1 MEFSQI
7 ARSAVVA
14 LALVVLLDW
23 GVWYVARFCLSS
35 DYEGGE
41 FWKASRTFPNRG
53 RFQIA
58 KAILGLAFVLSFA
71 WVMHVGPSEHEDFAV
86 ISLAI
91 LVSFGIASFWDSVK
105 AFRYFAANNLNPR
118 GRGGYREP

>member
-23 GVWYVARFCLSS
+23 GVWCVARFYLSS

-41 FWKASRTFPNRG
+41 FWKASRTFPDRW

-58 KAILGLAFVLSFA
+58 KAIVGLAFVLSFV

-91 LVSFGIASFWDSVK
+91 LVPFGIASFWDSVK
-105 AFRYFAANNLNPR
+105 AFRHFAASNLKPR